1 MTNLMPLLSFL
12 PQIATSDVLKLYI
25 VATILV
31 TLTTIGMY
39 LIIFRKDEEKR
50 SKAVGAI
57 PLIIA
62 AFVVM
67 SLMLPITTGINKVL
81 SESQGLIHHNM
92 NTETYNEQTILE
104 KKDTEATYIEK
115 TITVIFDLLTS
126 SLVEIRKLIYGADM
140 SLEKMLFE
148 DSSRI
153 LVNLNVQWQGK
164 PVNLYNL
171 MVNMVYIFILFI
183 LTKIALTTLKSAVD
197 EKEAVQLRE
206 TITDLVLLPI
216 MIVIAP
222 MFVNA
227 LWVINREI
235 VFALGLIDFTVLQA
249 PEFEAFSSEFTAANY
264 GIKAAIIRLFMF
276 FIEFKVW
283 FVLLLRTAMLNGLY
297 ILLPVAITINII
309 GQQFDTVNQILRQ
322 ILKYTFIPFFYIIAY
337 IVVLLLARG
346 LPSGGNIIVQIAL
359 YMIMFKMADTLA
371 AIFILV
377 SNTQDRPSGIS
388 SGGKG
393 AGIAMAAVSTVM
405 MLAGGK
411 SASGA
416 GKAAG
421 NTASGAAQQTGKSA
435 VSNMAQSIKNSSFG
449 TAMSN
454 QVSKNATNIAQKI
467 GASNPTMITAAKG
480 IAMRAQQ
487 AGNTARKVASGAK
500 MVGQVGAQVGG
511 SKMVRGAAMTGMAL
525 GATAATGNPMA
536 GMMAAKGVN
545 GVLNNIKNKN
555 MPVATSNLKNH
566 ARR

>member
-1 MTNLMPLLSFL
+1 MPLLSFL